1 MSEEIQSSPF
11 PSSGRKRK
19 ARPSGDSYAVI
30 PTQTVRR
37 IYRFP
42 ARKVRNPYKDVHY
55 FKRTSAL
62 FGPLTTDSINPIRE
76 AFNFSFSDVPGYTEL
91 TALFDYYKIT
101 GIKVR
106 IMPFSQDTSIS
117 TASLNNSY
125 NPPIYTAT
133 DTTDG
138 SSPSSVDAVLEYDT
152 LKIGWLWKGISC
164 YFKPKYADATS
175 AQRGG
180 WVATSNSSLDWYGLK
195 VAIPPT
201 GGSAAKATMLVT
213 FYVQCKNVK

>member
-1 MSEEIQSSPF
+1 MSQVSPDISF
-11 PSSGRKRK
+11 SMSGRKRK

-30 PTQTVRR
+30 PSQTVRR
-37 IYRFP
+37 IYRVP
-42 ARKVRNPYKDVHY
+42 ARKGRNPYKDVHY
-55 FKRTSAL
+55 FKRTSAS
-62 FGPLTTDSINPIRE
+62 FGTLTTDSINPVRE
-76 AFNFSFSDVPGYTEL
+76 GFNFSFSDVPGYTEL

-106 IMPFSQDTSIS
+106 IMPFTQDTSIS

-125 NPPIYTAT
+125 NPPIYIAP
-133 DTTDG
+133 DTNDG
-138 SSPSSVDAVLEYDT
+138 SAPATVDAILEYDT
-152 LKIGWLWKGISC
+152 LKIGWLWKGVSC
-164 YFKPKYADATS
+164 YFKPKFSDATS

-180 WVATSNSSLDWYGLK
+180 WVSTANATLDWYGLK

-201 GGSAAKATMLVT
+201 GGSAGKATMLVT